1 MSFLDRLNQKAAA
14 FEDDYE
20 YDEAEYE
27 AEYDDSQEI
36 AEYADAPVGVLHS
49 VADAE
54 ISRIVTQWVGSY
66 RDIRGF
72 AEEFRAGTPVI
83 LNLSEA
89 TDADR
94 ARIVDFA
101 LGLCFGL
108 EGAFSRVSEDVFLL
122 TPNHVKLES
131 QGKHDAHDFTN

>member
-1 MSFLDRLNQKAAA
+1 MGFLDRLNQKAAA
-14 FEDDYE
+14 FEDEYE
-20 YDEAEYE
+20 YEDS
-27 AEYDDSQEI
+27 EYDAYEDIQEDDDHEDAQISQ
-36 AEYADAPVGVLHS
+36 LRS
-49 VADAE
+49 VADME
-54 ISRIVTQWVGSY
+54 ISRIVTQWVASFS
-66 RDIRGF
+66 DIRDF

-89 TDADR
+89 NDADR

-108 EGAFSRVSEDVFLL
+108 DGAFSRVSEDVFLL

-131 QGKHDAHDFTN
+131 QGKQSVHDFTR

>member
-1 MSFLDRLNQKAAA
+1 MGFLDRLNQKAAA

-27 AEYDDSQEI
+27 DGYDDSQDVV
-36 AEYADAPVGVLHS
+36 EYDEAPVGVLHS
-49 VADAE
+49 VAESE
-54 ISRIVTQWVGSY
+54 ISRIVTQWVASY

-72 AEEFRAGTPVI
+72 AEEFRSGTPVI

-89 TDADR
+89 DNADR

>member
-1 MSFLDRLNQKAAA
+1 MSFLDRLNKQAAS
-14 FEDDYE
+14 FEDEYE
-20 YDEAEYE
+20 YEESEFDDYQESQEVDEYE
-27 AEYDDSQEI
+27 E
-36 AEYADAPVGVLHS
+36 APVGQLHS

-54 ISRIVTQWVGSY
+54 ISRIVTQWVASY
-66 RDIRGF
+66 ADIRDF
-72 AEEFRAGTPVI
+72 AEEFRSGTPVI

-89 TDADR
+89 DNADR

-122 TPNHVKLES
+122 TPNYVKLES
-131 QGKHDAHDFTN
+131 QGKSNQHDFTR